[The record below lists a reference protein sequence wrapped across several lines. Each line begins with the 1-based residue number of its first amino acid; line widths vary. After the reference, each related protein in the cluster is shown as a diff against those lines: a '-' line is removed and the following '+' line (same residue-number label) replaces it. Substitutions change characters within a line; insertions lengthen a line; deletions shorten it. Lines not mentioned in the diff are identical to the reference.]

1 MGRPEIE
8 VPEAPY
14 TYGGDNERLCRD
26 CRLPCHLDVTSPDC
40 FRRFFLQGMLQCTY
54 FVYGYCFL
62 VDRSGCVFD
71 NGGDHDQYWMQLL
84 NDYFHNVAGREENDD
99 EFARRRAELI
109 HLVSE
114 QIEGRQVSLC
124 RYFEEIYNKV
134 LEDGGGMSEDVMAR
148 LDDAYLSLLSGTSRK
163 R

>member
-14 TYGGDNERLCRD
+14 SYGGDKVRLCRD

-54 FVYGYCFL
+54 LVYGYCFL
-62 VDRSGCVFD
+62 DKAGCVFD
-71 NGGDHDQYWMQLL
+71 NGGEHDGYWLGLL
-84 NDYFHNVAGREENDD
+84 NEYFHNVMGREEDD
-99 EFARRRAELI
+99 AEFARHRDEVSR
-109 HLVSE
+109 LVE
-114 QIEGRQVSLC
+114 EHIDGRQVSLC
-124 RYFEEIYNKV
+124 RYFEEFYNRL
-134 LEDGGGMSEDVMAR
+134 LEDGGGLSEDVMGR
-148 LDDAYLSLLSGTSRK
+148 FDEAYLSLLSGTSRK